1 MELFYPNDVYS
12 LNCRGKIA
20 MNCKK
25 CKKAVPNFLKDNLDI
40 DALRDFI
47 SHIESCDECREE
59 LTIELLI
66 QEGLNSLES
75 GNAFDLNKEL
85 NKRLDNATRNLKRR
99 ENLQWSYYILV
110 GMVAVLFII
119 VLLLL
124 MFI

>member
-1 MELFYPNDVYS
+1 
-12 LNCRGKIA
+12 